1 MIELKLAFAVA
12 VLAAGAL
19 GGAIPLS
26 RRDDGE
32 GGRFLGLG
40 NAFAA
45 GVFLGA
51 GVIHMLPDAG
61 ETWRGLGWEYPIG
74 YLLAAAAVVAMLLFE
89 HVLLPESAHEKM
101 HHAPSGEPFAH
112 VAEIG
117 EQGAGL
123 TPYAVL
129 TALSIHSFLAGLA
142 LGAQSAV
149 AGALVIFIAI
159 VAHKSTAGFALGVSL
174 VRNRMAATRAWRL
187 LVLFALATPG
197 GILVGAVLDDAL
209 AGPAQL
215 AFEATFLS
223 LAAGTF
229 TYVALLDIL
238 RDEFVAPGGLWAKWL
253 LVAAGTA
260 VMGILAAF
268 V

>member
-1 MIELKLAFAVA
+1 MIGLKLAFAAA

-26 RRDDGE
+26 RRDDGQ
-32 GGRFLGLG
+32 GARFLGLG

-45 GVFLGA
+45 GIFLGA
-51 GVIHMLPDAG
+51 GLIHMLPDAG
-61 ETWRGLGWEYPIG
+61 EAWRELGWQYPLG
-74 YLLAAAAVVAMLLFE
+74 YLLAALAVLAMLLFE
-89 HVLLPESAHEKM
+89 HVLLPESAHEM
-101 HHAPSGEPFAH
+101 VHAPSGEPFAH
-112 VAEIG
+112 AAEIG
-117 EQGAGL
+117 GRGGGL

-149 AGALVIFIAI
+149 ADALVIFIAI

-187 LVLFALATPG
+187 LLLFALATPL
-197 GILVGAVLDDAL
+197 GILVGAGLGDAL
-209 AGPAQL
+209 ADSAQL
-215 AFEATFLS
+215 VFEATFLS

-229 TYVALLDIL
+229 IYVALLDIL
-238 RDEFVAPGGLWAKWL
+238 RDEFLGPGGLWAKWL

-260 VMGILAAF
+260 AMGVLAAF

>member
-1 MIELKLAFAVA
+1 LIGLKLALALA

-26 RRDDGE
+26 RRDE
-32 GGRFLGLG
+32 GRGTRFLGLG

-45 GVFLGA
+45 GIFLGA
-51 GVIHMLPDAG
+51 GMIHMLPHAG
-61 ETWRGLGWEYPIG
+61 EAWRALGWNYPIA
-74 YLLAAAAVVAMLLFE
+74 YLLAVLAVVALLLFE
-89 HVLLPESAHEKM
+89 HVLLPESAHEM
-101 HHAPSGEPFAH
+101 VHHAPSGEPFAH
-112 VAEIG
+112 AAQIDG
-117 EQGAGL
+117 RGGL
-123 TPYAVL
+123 APYAVL

-149 AGALVIFIAI
+149 ADALVIFVAI

-174 VRNRMAATRAWRL
+174 VRNRMSASRAWRL
-187 LVLFALATPG
+187 LLLFALATPL

-209 AGPAQL
+209 VGPTQR
-215 AFEATFLS
+215 AFEATFLA

-238 RDEFVAPGGLWAKWL
+238 RDEFHGPGDLWVKWSW
-253 LVAAGTA
+253 VAAGSA
-260 VMGILAAF
+260 AMAALAGL